1 MLTFPAALRRMPTPA
16 AVLLSSLIFAGAH
29 LAPKDFPQL
38 LGLGLVLGFS
48 YVRTRNLLT
57 PLLVHSLWNS
67 GVLIVLTL
75 LSAGGADMEQL
86 LR

>member
-1 MLTFPAALRRMPTPA
+1 MPTPA
-16 AVLLSSLIFAGAH
+16 AVLVSSVIFAGAH
-29 LAPKDFPQL
+29 FAPKDFPSL

-57 PLLVHSLWNS
+57 PLLVHSLWNT
-67 GVLIVLTL
+67 GVLTVLTV
-75 LSAGGADMEQL
+75 LSAQGEDIQRL

>member
-1 MLTFPAALRRMPTPA
+1 MPAPA
-16 AVLLSSLIFAGAH
+16 AVLASSVIFAAVH

-57 PLLVHSLWNS
+57 PLLVHSLWNT
-67 GVLIVLTL
+67 GVLTVLTA
-75 LSAGGADMEQL
+75 LSAQGADMQEL

>member
-1 MLTFPAALRRMPTPA
+1 MPAPA
-16 AVLLSSLIFAGAH
+16 AVLVSSVVFAGAH

-38 LGLGLVLGFS
+38 LGLGVVLGFS

-67 GVLIVLTL
+67 GVLTVLTV
-75 LSAGGADMEQL
+75 LSAEGADIQEL
-86 LR
+86 LH

>member
-1 MLTFPAALRRMPTPA
+1 MPTPV
-16 AVLLSSLIFAGAH
+16 AVLVSSVVFAGAH

-38 LGLGLVLGFS
+38 LGLGVVLGFS

-57 PLLVHSLWNS
+57 PLLIHSLWNS
-67 GVLIVLTL
+67 GVLTVLTV
-75 LSAGGADMEQL
+75 LSADGADIQQL

>member
-1 MLTFPAALRRMPTPA
+1 MPTPA
-16 AVLLSSLIFAGAH
+16 AVLVSSVIFAGAH

-57 PLLVHSLWNS
+57 PLLVHSLWNT
-67 GVLIVLTL
+67 GVLTVLTV
-75 LSAGGADMEQL
+75 LSAEGADMQQL

>member
-1 MLTFPAALRRMPTPA
+1 MPAPV
-16 AVLLSSLIFAGAH
+16 AVLASSVIFASAH

-57 PLLVHSLWNS
+57 PLLVHSLWNT
-67 GVLIVLTL
+67 GVLTVLTV
-75 LSAGGADMEQL
+75 LSAQGADMQEL